1 MAYKNKTYVA
11 FDGDTDMRYFNILKA
26 WRNNKEINFDFYDVH
41 SINTARDTSLT
52 ESIKRQLRERFD
64 NSKLFLLL
72 VGEKT
77 KLNRKFI
84 PWEIDQALKRELP
97 IVVANLNGVR
107 QFDKDHCP
115 NTLCDELA
123 VHVSFNAAII
133 QYAFD
138 NWPDSD
144 RQKRIAGDSGAYRYI
159 DRVYTDL
166 GL

>member
-72 VGEKT
+72 VGEKRGLGHFLGRAYAASPSRFLRPLIVSYT
-77 KLNRKFI
+77 VAPPSLK
-84 PWEIDQALKRELP
+84 ALSRP
-97 IVVANLNGVR
+97 
-107 QFDKDHCP
+107 
-115 NTLCDELA
+115 
-123 VHVSFNAAII
+123 S
-133 QYAFD
+133 
-138 NWPDSD
+138 
-144 RQKRIAGDSGAYRYI
+144 RYQ
-159 DRVYTDL
+159 RT
-166 GL
+166 